1 MPLFTQYTAIK
12 VAHISPQT
20 LNPVCSSYER
30 QCVLIFWQKL
40 LNAVICGLMCSLH
53 TTIPWIGFR
62 LMVVKK
68 KKNLPNPETP
78 QTRRNGFVLS
88 QRVLKIYFVFC
99 FFLRQLWSQFSIRHA
114 SAMFN
119 WNGIID
125 AVIGC
130 QPRRLWGAWHS
141 CATYNT
147 SGARSHTYTHT
158 EHSPQQTHAHT
169 SPDRNESASD
179 KKRFEANTTKK
190 RKMKPVCQLLSLLFV
205 FSSLRLDEL
214 EACSCALTHPQDAFC
229 NSDIGKNTTRFL
241 SHSHWPL
248 MRSSGAFLKL

>member
-1 MPLFTQYTAIK
+1 MVWC
-12 VAHISPQT
+12 VAFIPQ
-20 LNPVCSSYER
+20 
-30 QCVLIFWQKL
+30 
-40 LNAVICGLMCSLH
+40 
-53 TTIPWIGFR
+53 FR
-62 LMVVKK
+62 ELGSGSWWWKK
-68 KKNLPNPETP
+68 KKSSKPWDTSDEKE
-78 QTRRNGFVLS
+78 RVCSFSEGF
-88 QRVLKIYFVFC
+88 KNIYCFL

-169 SPDRNESASD
+169 SPDQNESASD